1 MFIFWL
7 ISGWWYIPNLR
18 VFFCVCVCRTLELCA
33 LFFDIRNP
41 CCSQICDQPSGI
53 WDGLLCYYFLSL
65 TGSFCNC
72 ATEKSQGSLCFFER
86 GEEETTVLQ
95 TPCLKADKLQ
105 QVPNQWQKVA
115 KLAAG
120 SAPWSSNMTS
130 EERWLHLINSL
141 DFWSSKHNWLDLV
154 MNVN

>member
-1 MFIFWL
+1 MFIFGL
-7 ISGWWYIPNLR
+7 ISGWWYIPDLR
-18 VFFCVCVCRTLELCA
+18 VFFFVCVCRALDLRALC
-33 LFFDIRNP
+33 FDIRNP
-41 CCSQICDQPSGI
+41 CCSHICDQPSGI
-53 WDGLLCYYFLSL
+53 WDGLLCYYFYLWL
-65 TGSFCNC
+65 VNF
-72 ATEKSQGSLCFFER
+72 ATAQQKKARGACVFFER

-105 QVPNQWQKVA
+105 QVPNRWQKVA

-120 SAPWSSNMTS
+120 SAPLSSNMTS

>member
-7 ISGWWYIPNLR
+7 ISGWWYIPDLR
-18 VFFCVCVCRTLELCA
+18 VFFFVCVSHIRAVCFIFWHSEPMLLSDLWPAVSYLRWVA
-33 LFFDIRNP
+33 L
-41 CCSQICDQPSGI
+41 
-53 WDGLLCYYFLSL
+53 LLFLSL

-72 ATEKSQGSLCFFER
+72 ATEKSQRSLCFFEK

-105 QVPNQWQKVA
+105 QVPNQWQNVA

-120 SAPWSSNMTS
+120 SAPLSSNMTS
-130 EERWLHLINSL
+130 EERWLHLKNSL
-141 DFWSSKHNWLDLV
+141 DFWSSKHNWLGLL